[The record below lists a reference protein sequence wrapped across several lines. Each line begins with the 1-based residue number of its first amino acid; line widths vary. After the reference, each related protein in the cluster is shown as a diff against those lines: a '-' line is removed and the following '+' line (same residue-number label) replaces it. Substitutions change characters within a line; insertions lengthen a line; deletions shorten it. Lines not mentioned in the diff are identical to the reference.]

1 MMEIIPA
8 IDLRGGKCVR
18 LLQGD
23 YSRETVFSE
32 DPPAMAKHWESL
44 GAPRLHVVDLDGA
57 REGEPR
63 NLEVVRAICAA
74 VSIPVQLGGGVRD
87 TAIAQQALEVGVDRV
102 IVGSAA
108 LDPEAAAAFVGE
120 LGERVVAGIDARDGL
135 VAVHGWLDT
144 TAVLAVDLA
153 RKLVALGFRW
163 IVFTDIQ
170 QDGTLRGTNIPAL
183 REMVG
188 AVSASVIAAGGI
200 TTVEDVRAARDAGAA
215 GAIVGRAL
223 YTGDLDL
230 KAALEALC

>member
-1 MMEIIPA
+1 MEIIPA

-23 YSRETVFSE
+23 YSRETVFSD

-44 GAPRLHVVDLDGA
+44 GARRLHVVDLDGA
-57 REGEPR
+57 REGKPR

-74 VSIPVQLGGGVRD
+74 VSIPVQLGGGMRN

-108 LDPEAAAAFVGE
+108 LDPEAAAAFVEE

-144 TAVLAVDLA
+144 TSVGAVDLA
-153 RKLVALGFRW
+153 RKLVLLGFRW

-170 QDGTLRGTNIPAL
+170 RDGTLRGTNITAL
-183 REMVG
+183 REMIV
-188 AVSASVIAAGGI
+188 AVSASVIASGGI
-200 TTVEDVRAARDAGAA
+200 TTVEDLRAARNAGAA

-230 KAALEALC
+230 KAALEA

>member
-1 MMEIIPA
+1 MEILTA

-23 YSRETVFSE
+23 YSRETVFSD

-108 LDPEAAAAFVGE
+108 LDPEAAAAFVEE
-120 LGERVVAGIDARDGL
+120 LGERVVAGIDARDGM

-144 TAVLAVDLA
+144 TAVRAVDLA

-183 REMVG
+183 REIVG

>member
-1 MMEIIPA
+1 MEIIPA

-23 YSRETVFSE
+23 YSRETVFSD

-44 GAPRLHVVDLDGA
+44 GARRLHVVDLDGA

-74 VSIPVQLGGGVRD
+74 VSIPVQLGGGMRN
-87 TAIAQQALEVGVDRV
+87 TALAQQALEVGVDRV

-108 LDPEAAAAFVGE
+108 LDPEAAAAFVE
-120 LGERVVAGIDARDGL
+120 EFGERVVAGIDARDGL

-144 TAVLAVDLA
+144 TSVGAVDLA
-153 RKLVALGFRW
+153 RKLVTLGFRW

-170 QDGTLRGTNIPAL
+170 RDGTLRGTNITAL
-183 REMVG
+183 REMIV
-188 AVSASVIAAGGI
+188 AVSASVIASGGI
-200 TTVEDVRAARDAGAA
+200 TTVEDLRAARNAGAA

-230 KAALEALC
+230 KAALEGLC

>member
-1 MMEIIPA
+1 MEIIPA

-23 YSRETVFSE
+23 YSRETVFSD

-74 VSIPVQLGGGVRD
+74 VSIPVELGGGMRD

-102 IVGSAA
+102 IVGTAA
-108 LDPEAAAAFVGE
+108 LDPEAAAAFVAE
-120 LGERVVAGIDARDGL
+120 LGERVVAGIDARDGM

-144 TAVLAVDLA
+144 TAVRAVDLA
-153 RKLVALGFRW
+153 RKVVALGFRW

-170 QDGTLRGTNIPAL
+170 RDGTLGGTNIPAL
-183 REMVG
+183 HEMVT
-188 AVSASVIAAGGI
+188 AVSASVIASGGI
-200 TTVEDVRAARDAGAA
+200 TTVEDLRAARNAGAA

>member
-1 MMEIIPA
+1 MEIIPA
-8 IDLRGGKCVR
+8 IDLRDGKCVR

-23 YSRETVFSE
+23 YSRETVFSD

-44 GAPRLHVVDLDGA
+44 GASRLHVVDLAGA

-63 NLEVVRAICAA
+63 NLDVVRAICAT
-74 VSIPVQLGGGVRD
+74 VSIPVQLGGGIRD
-87 TAIAQQALEVGVDRV
+87 TAIARQALEVGVDRV

-108 LDPEAAAAFVGE
+108 LDPEAAAAFVEE
-120 LGERVVAGIDARDGL
+120 LGERVVAGIDVRDGL

-144 TAVLAVDLA
+144 TSVGAVDLA
-153 RKLVALGFRW
+153 RKLTALGFRW

-170 QDGTLRGTNIPAL
+170 RDGTLRGTNIPRL

-200 TTVEDVRAARDAGAA
+200 TTVEDVRAARSAGAA
-215 GAIVGRAL
+215 GVIVGQAL